1 MPDEALK
8 AVPAL
13 AREISEKLILE
24 SCAVLDLAS
33 CTWSPPPPPPPPPP
47 PQPHL
52 SRAEAEPRSPRA
64 AMNFTF
70 PSA

>member
-33 CTWSPPPPPPPPPP
+33 CTWSPPPP
-47 PQPHL
+47 QPHL